1 MRRSLPAT
9 CTGVVPDATNP
20 LVANGAERDLSRIP
34 ASIRELLVARVELL
48 REYPLLGKVM
58 LGEWRAF
65 RQLVV
70 SGHGIVYQLLPENR
84 GIFISYIR
92 FPRSR

>member
-1 MRRSLPAT
+1 MADILWSLT
-9 CTGVVPDATNP
+9 S
-20 LVANGAERDLSRIP
+20 ERDLSRMP
-34 ASIRELLVARVELL
+34 ASVREVLIARVELL
-48 REYPLLGKVM
+48 REYPLLGKA
-58 LGEWRAF
+58 LQGEWRAF

-70 SGHGIVYQLLPENR
+70 SRYGVVYQLLPEDR